1 LEVRLLT
8 GKALSAQQGLSGEL
22 RYPVRAWRV
31 EWQREKLLQRIVER
45 TDDMLRRGWVGEAE
59 ALIRRGLL
67 TSPTARQALGYSLI
81 AEHLAGKI
89 DAFTLRERLIIA
101 TRQYA
106 RRQSTW
112 FRRQHPE
119 AEILA
124 MPASAGCLSVAGR

>member
-1 LEVRLLT
+1 
-8 GKALSAQQGLSGEL
+8 
-22 RYPVRAWRV
+22 
-31 EWQREKLLQRIVER
+31 
-45 TDDMLRRGWVGEAE
+45 MLRRGWIAEAE
-59 ALIRRGLL
+59 TLIRRGLL

-89 DAFTLRERLIIA
+89 DAAALRERLIIA

-119 AEILA
+119 AQLLP
-124 MPASAGCLSVAGR
+124 MPADPETLASALSNQDRG